1 MDDGYLGNARLKRTG
16 TELSYTEEQVLEIAK
31 CADDPVYF
39 IKKYVKIVNVD
50 RGLIPFD
57 MWDFQED
64 MVRTFHDNRFTI
76 AKMPR
81 QVGKTTTTV
90 GYMLWAAIFNE
101 EYTIG
106 ILANKG
112 QLARDILGRIQKAY
126 EYLPQ
131 WLQQGIM
138 TWNKGSLEL
147 ENGSKIFAYATSAAG
162 VRGGTYNLIFLDEF
176 AFVPHNMAV
185 EFFTSTYP
193 VISSGQTSK
202 VIIVSTPNGLNLFYK
217 MWTDAI
223 EKRSTYKTVEVHWS
237 QVPGRDAKWKEE
249 TIRNTSEEQ
258 FRQEFETEFIGSSAT
273 LISGVKLRSL
283 AFHEPIRVEENLYIY
298 EEPIPGHLY
307 IATVDCSEGVNMDY
321 STINVLDATQAPY
334 KQVARY
340 RNNKLPLLFFPTVIY
355 SIAKRYN
362 EAFVLV
368 ETNNIGQQVVDI
380 LHYDLEYENIYK
392 TEQHHIKGQSI
403 SSGFKRSTSFGIKT
417 TKSVKKIGCAN
428 LKTLV
433 ENDKLIINDFDTIN
447 EMNTFVRIRDSYA
460 AEEGSNDD
468 IVMGLV
474 LFSWLT
480 AQSFFKD
487 STNIDIRKMMLDEQ
501 NMLIDETMTPF
512 GFIENGLQEDVEDD
526 GDDRWHFAEKRGF
539 PMSRL

>member
-237 QVPGRDAKWKEE
+237 MVPGRDTRWKEE

-447 EMNTFVRIRDSYA
+447 EMNTFVRVRDSYA

-512 GFIENGLQEDVEDD
+512 GFIENGLQEEVEDD